1 MYGDIEIYHS
11 NIKTLHFL
19 KLCSISVMYFALQ
32 LKKNKLLIASIFIIA
47 AQLNIDIPIS
57 GLNYSQNAGCAGFFP
72 QLSSHTPSWNAA
84 NCTLICDQPAIN

>member
-57 GLNYSQNAGCAGFFP
+57 GLIYSQNAGCAGFLLSGSHMLLHP
-72 QLSSHTPSWNAA
+72 KMQLKGPE
-84 NCTLICDQPAIN
+84 